1 MIRTVQHNYV
11 NLFNYILEAESR
23 GLCRKAAS
31 LWLLSRFG
39 EDPQIK
45 AESLRCVS
53 KRPSYK
59 TSGPEILYCDTMYD
73 EYFTFVTT
81 KRRYKCGNIAN
92 NHHCSGH
99 ILLQ

>member
-1 MIRTVQHNYV
+1 MFDYV
-11 NLFNYILEAESR
+11 NSFNYILEAESR

-31 LWLLSRFG
+31 LWLSSWLG

-53 KRPSYK
+53 KRQSYK

-73 EYFTFVTT
+73 EYFTFISSLCCD
-81 KRRYKCGNIAN
+81 KCGNIVN